1 MGLRVKMIL
10 LTGQKKN
17 RQAAFT
23 LIEIILVVI
32 VLSIIAGFAVPNFSK
47 TYAYIQLQRSA
58 QDLAYLMRYAQSRAV
73 TKNTTVRLQFDE
85 DFSAYWLAEKI
96 KDEEE
101 AEEEEFK
108 RISSRLGKTVKIPSG
123 LKIEMEEEVDSL
135 NFYPDGSI
143 DKKAINVCNE
153 KSCFVV
159 STEEKRGDVQ
169 VFQE

>member
-1 MGLRVKMIL
+1 MGLRARMIL

-108 RISSRLGKTVKIPSG
+108 RISSRLGKRFKISSG
-123 LKIEMEEEVDSL
+123 LKIAMEEEAASL
-135 NFYPDGSI
+135 DFYPDGSI
-143 DKKAINVCNE
+143 DKKAVNVCNE

>member
-1 MGLRVKMIL
+1 MLIGP
-10 LTGQKKN
+10 KKN
-17 RQAAFT
+17 RQRAFT

-32 VLSIIAGFAVPNFSK
+32 VLSIIAGFAVPSFSK

-73 TKNTTVRLQFDE
+73 TKNTTVRLQFAE
-85 DFSAYWLAEKI
+85 DFSAYWLVEKI

-101 AEEEEFK
+101 AEEEEFQ
-108 RISSRLGKTVKIPSG
+108 RISSRLGRACKIPSG
-123 LKIEMEEEVDSL
+123 LKIEMEEETDAL
-135 NFYPDGSI
+135 GFYPDGSI
-143 DKKAINVCNE
+143 DKKAINLCNE
-153 KSCFVV
+153 KTCFVV